1 MHIMARTKLSVLY
14 HTYTIIWIFIILAH
28 WNNNPLVYISLH
40 SWHIILITSK
50 PVIVLPT
57 EVLSRFHE
65 FYSHLF
71 GLTKIMQ
78 QYVYFKSVGLGA
90 WYTTHFLLKYMVIC
104 VFENTVEY
112 VCVEHSLFEYY
123 ECLEVA
129 GQSRSIFLLFYI
141 ISTLLIRT
149 FLSRT
154 HWLCQTL
161 FIALKSENYFN
172 LPFFSRTSSLHVFSL
187 HFRLQI
193 EFLVLCKVITSFSL
207 NPCHWCKSSVFITIF
222 DSTV

>member
-57 EVLSRFHE
+57 EVLSRVHK

-78 QYVYFKSVGLGA
+78 QYVYFKSVGLG
-90 WYTTHFLLKYMVIC
+90 HGI
-104 VFENTVEY
+104 
-112 VCVEHSLFEYY
+112 
-123 ECLEVA
+123 
-129 GQSRSIFLLFYI
+129 Q
-141 ISTLLIRT
+141 LI
-149 FLSRT
+149 
-154 HWLCQTL
+154 
-161 FIALKSENYFN
+161 
-172 LPFFSRTSSLHVFSL
+172 FFSNTWSFVFLKIQSNTL
-187 HFRLQI
+187 YSNTTFVSKLPVGPD
-193 EFLVLCKVITSFSL
+193 LFSYYSIL
-207 NPCHWCKSSVFITIF
+207 FQHC
-222 DSTV
+222 

>member
-129 GQSRSIFLLFYI
+129 GQSRSIFLWTLTKPLTRRYRSISCLIHTQIFVYFYCLHC
-141 ISTLLIRT
+141 TVKNCNKYT
-149 FLSRT
+149 GF
-154 HWLCQTL
+154 
-161 FIALKSENYFN
+161 
-172 LPFFSRTSSLHVFSL
+172 TSMT
-187 HFRLQI
+187 RI
-193 EFLVLCKVITSFSL
+193 
-207 NPCHWCKSSVFITIF
+207 
-222 DSTV
+222 